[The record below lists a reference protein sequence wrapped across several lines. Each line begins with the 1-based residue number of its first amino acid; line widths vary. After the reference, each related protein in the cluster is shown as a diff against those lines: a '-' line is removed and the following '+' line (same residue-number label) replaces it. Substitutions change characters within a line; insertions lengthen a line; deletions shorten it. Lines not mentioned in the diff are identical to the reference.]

1 MPMIGKPTAVAAA
14 AGALLLS
21 GMIAAPAPAAVT
33 HDCVSD
39 HEFSLVK
46 PGWTKDR
53 VHRLFDV
60 RGVRTSYSNFDG
72 FIDESRAYRACREPG
87 ATRMYIWYDNYSSSG
102 HGMRVYSKQFT
113 RQR

>member
-1 MPMIGKPTAVAAA
+1 MTMIGKPMAVAAA

-21 GMIAAPAPAAVT
+21 GMVAAPAAAT

-39 HEFSLVK
+39 YEFSLVR

-60 RGVRTSYSNFDG
+60 RGVRTAYSNSG
-72 FIDESRAYRACREPG
+72 GYIDETRAYRACREPG
-87 ATRMYIWYDNYSSSG
+87 ATRMYIWFDNYSSSG
-102 HGMRVYSKQFT
+102 HGMRVWRKEFT
-113 RQR
+113 RDH